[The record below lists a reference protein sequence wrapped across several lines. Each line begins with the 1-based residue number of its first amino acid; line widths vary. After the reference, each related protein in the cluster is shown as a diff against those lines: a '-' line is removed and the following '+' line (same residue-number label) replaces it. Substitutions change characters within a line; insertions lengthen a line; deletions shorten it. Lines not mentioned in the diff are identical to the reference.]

1 MIRECIKNLGSM
13 KDRKIRYQA
22 LRYTM
27 VDDELYK
34 RSMDGLLLKC
44 MGEEQ
49 AKVAMGEVHE
59 GLCRTHQLV
68 HKMRWMLKRARFYW
82 PTIVYD
88 CFKYY
93 RGCEACQCFGDVQVA
108 PASMLHPIVKPWPF

>member
-44 MGEEQ
+44 MGEE
-49 AKVAMGEVHE
+49 
-59 GLCRTHQLV
+59 
-68 HKMRWMLKRARFYW
+68 
-82 PTIVYD
+82 
-88 CFKYY
+88 
-93 RGCEACQCFGDVQVA
+93 
-108 PASMLHPIVKPWPF
+108 

>member
-13 KDRKIRYQA
+13 KDRKIRCQA

-44 MGEEQ
+44 MGEE
-49 AKVAMGEVHE
+49 
-59 GLCRTHQLV
+59 
-68 HKMRWMLKRARFYW
+68 
-82 PTIVYD
+82 
-88 CFKYY
+88 
-93 RGCEACQCFGDVQVA
+93 
-108 PASMLHPIVKPWPF
+108 